1 MSEGF
6 LFAGLQA
13 EVDAT
18 IPSVPFQCP
27 NFEYFYY
34 CLVASKSSCYMSL
47 EMVGTAG
54 FEPTTSTV

>member
-6 LFAGLQA
+6 LFTGLQA

-27 NFEYFYY
+27 DFEYFYD
-34 CLVASKSSCYMSL
+34 CLAASKSVFYNSL